1 MSQVQDEFLEY
12 QFMER
17 ADIPERVWQSALVVD
32 GETRN
37 HRMDVIWNHLKT
49 VRNTDGGFVFEKLA
63 QVAILVLTLPHSN
76 AEEERVF
83 SLITKNK
90 TKFRP
95 NLKLNG
101 TLSSIL
107 TIKLANT
114 EPCHK
119 YEPTKE
125 VLETAKKATVEY
137 NTAHSS
143 KK

>member
-1 MSQVQDEFLEY
+1 MAQE
-12 QFMER
+12 
-17 ADIPERVWQSALVVD
+17 DIPNHVWESALVVE
-32 GETRN
+32 GETRH
-37 HRMDVIWNHLKT
+37 HRMDLIWSHLKAM
-49 VRNTDGGFVFEKLA
+49 RGPDGSPMFEKLTT
-63 QVAILVLTLPHSN
+63 VAMLVLTLPHSN

-95 NLKLNG
+95 NLKLGG

-119 YEPTKE
+119 YEPPNE
-125 VLETAKKATVEY
+125 VLETAKRATMEY
-137 NTAHSS
+137 NIAHS